1 MEKKIKIKS
10 TSLNPLNE
18 ALQKLKLNDTIKDFT
33 PVIVEADGKFTSILN
48 TKDEFNPNDI
58 SSVFE
63 TEEVENEEQ
72 KETKEQL
79 LNKAKDA
86 LKQTLTNSKELNNI
100 LQKIQ
105 DLSKETGFNTWE
117 LNKEK
122 NTASLKSKNAMIFK
136 QNNNLC
142 LSHNGKIE
150 LFRSVPELH
159 KWLKEKGYPLP
170 GNDIVIHE
178 SVEVKEEEDRNWLD
192 LLNSYNNKK
201 KADLDKTLDKTY
213 DRLDTDTYNTYNKK
227 LTDFLT
233 LQNRVQN
240 TQSRLLDKK
249 KKATGDLQALNF
261 EEKRLIDQLGVSIPA
276 ERAKLIQDLSNAT
289 DSVQKEKIQQSL
301 DRLTK
306 NEDEIKTRLNELR
319 TNIKKSKDSSGN
331 IIKTKEI
338 GELDWVNQEVDT
350 IQKELDSFKN
360 SDDYKKYYD
369 LRANADK
376 MKELDEI
383 RALLHKHDVNQAQY
397 DKLYS
402 NTDDNQFAGLGKPI
416 PKEILQADKNKKA
429 VTNPNRKFLRKDTN
443 VDECCG
449 GACVGTAALG
459 PAVAY
464 TATKKKNEEKEDVN
478 LQESF
483 KSLIPNDNKLY
494 SSKRE
499 VVNKFLTWY
508 KRNKPSI
515 ESGEIK
521 LPSDIEEQF
530 DSIIEPTFL
539 NNASDSVSRVW
550 SKLII
555 NRLTPVTQKLSAVK
569 KIPEEK
575 ALAAL
580 MDNPNQQICDLLSAE
595 LNSYIPNDEEYNFGK
610 VELVPGNSLADYT
623 KDNPN
628 YQQRKNWQ
636 KAYYQAKNDGKID
649 KIEVM
654 IKTFNDLK
662 KFIKKPKINASQYTP
677 EELELIQKYNLGN
690 VKTESIIFE
699 SAKNYP
705 WLNKILGQRLTED
718 DSPADFAT
726 GSPISS
732 DMDNSGTATSTS
744 STADTTSNSP
754 DVDISSDLGGD
765 ISNENPSFGD
775 IDISTGYSP
784 DDNIEEAPVPI
795 NAPEYK
801 IIDVLINDDNN
812 DIKVKVQDID
822 TKETKIKD
830 LEDIDV

>member
-10 TSLNPLNE
+10 ISLNPLNE

-86 LKQTLTNSKELNNI
+86 LKQTLTNSKELNSI

-122 NTASLKSKNAMIFK
+122 NTASLKSKNATIFK

-192 LLNSYNNKK
+192 LLNDYNAKK
-201 KADLDKTLDKTY
+201 KAEYTPVASD
-213 DRLDTDTYNTYNKK
+213 
-227 LTDFLT
+227 
-233 LQNRVQN
+233 
-240 TQSRLLDKK
+240 
-249 KKATGDLQALNF
+249 
-261 EEKRLIDQLGVSIPA
+261 
-276 ERAKLIQDLSNAT
+276 
-289 DSVQKEKIQQSL
+289 
-301 DRLTK
+301 
-306 NEDEIKTRLNELR
+306 
-319 TNIKKSKDSSGN
+319 
-331 IIKTKEI
+331 
-338 GELDWVNQEVDT
+338 
-350 IQKELDSFKN
+350 KN
-360 SDDYKKYYD
+360 SPD
-369 LRANADK
+369 L
-376 MKELDEI
+376 L
-383 RALLHKHDVNQAQY
+383 NQ
-397 DKLYS
+397 S
-402 NTDDNQFAGLGKPI
+402 LGKPI

-483 KSLIPNDNKLY
+483 KSLIPGDNKLY

-555 NRLTPVTQKLSAVK
+555 NRLTPVAQKLSAAK

-575 ALAAL
+575 VLAVL

-636 KAYYQAKNDGKID
+636 KAYYQAKNSGKID
-649 KIEVM
+649 KTEVM

-662 KFIKKPKINASQYTP
+662 KFIKKPKIDASQYTP

-690 VKTESIIFE
+690 IKTESIIFE

-732 DMDNSGTATSTS
+732 DMDTSGTATSTS

-765 ISNENPSFGD
+765 TSNENPSFGD
-775 IDISTGYSP
+775 INISTGYSP
-784 DDNIEEAPVPI
+784 DDHIEEAPVPI

-812 DIKVKVQDID
+812 DIKVKLQDID

>member
-63 TEEVENEEQ
+63 TEEVESEEQ

-192 LLNSYNNKK
+192 LLNDYNAKK
-201 KADLDKTLDKTY
+201 KAEYTPVASD
-213 DRLDTDTYNTYNKK
+213 
-227 LTDFLT
+227 
-233 LQNRVQN
+233 
-240 TQSRLLDKK
+240 
-249 KKATGDLQALNF
+249 
-261 EEKRLIDQLGVSIPA
+261 
-276 ERAKLIQDLSNAT
+276 
-289 DSVQKEKIQQSL
+289 
-301 DRLTK
+301 
-306 NEDEIKTRLNELR
+306 
-319 TNIKKSKDSSGN
+319 
-331 IIKTKEI
+331 
-338 GELDWVNQEVDT
+338 
-350 IQKELDSFKN
+350 KN
-360 SDDYKKYYD
+360 SPD
-369 LRANADK
+369 L
-376 MKELDEI
+376 L
-383 RALLHKHDVNQAQY
+383 NQ
-397 DKLYS
+397 S
-402 NTDDNQFAGLGKPI
+402 LGKPI

-464 TATKKKNEEKEDVN
+464 TATKKKNEEKEDIN

-483 KSLIPNDNKLY
+483 KSLIPGDNKLY

-555 NRLTPVTQKLSAVK
+555 NRLTPVAQKLSAAK

-575 ALAAL
+575 VLAVL

-636 KAYYQAKNDGKID
+636 KAYYQAKNSGKID
-649 KIEVM
+649 KTEVM

-662 KFIKKPKINASQYTP
+662 KFIKKPKIDASQYTP

-690 VKTESIIFE
+690 IKTESVIFE

-765 ISNENPSFGD
+765 TSNENPGFGD
-775 IDISTGYSP
+775 INISTGYSP

-812 DIKVKVQDID
+812 DIKVKLQDID

>member
-192 LLNSYNNKK
+192 LLNDYNNKR
-201 KADLDKTLDKTY
+201 KAEYTPVASD
-213 DRLDTDTYNTYNKK
+213 
-227 LTDFLT
+227 
-233 LQNRVQN
+233 
-240 TQSRLLDKK
+240 
-249 KKATGDLQALNF
+249 
-261 EEKRLIDQLGVSIPA
+261 
-276 ERAKLIQDLSNAT
+276 
-289 DSVQKEKIQQSL
+289 
-301 DRLTK
+301 
-306 NEDEIKTRLNELR
+306 
-319 TNIKKSKDSSGN
+319 
-331 IIKTKEI
+331 
-338 GELDWVNQEVDT
+338 
-350 IQKELDSFKN
+350 KN
-360 SDDYKKYYD
+360 SPD
-369 LRANADK
+369 L
-376 MKELDEI
+376 L
-383 RALLHKHDVNQAQY
+383 NQ
-397 DKLYS
+397 S
-402 NTDDNQFAGLGKPI
+402 LGKPI

-483 KSLIPNDNKLY
+483 KSLIPDDNKLY

-530 DSIIEPTFL
+530 DSMIEPTFL

-555 NRLTPVTQKLSAVK
+555 NRLTPVAQKLSAAK

-575 ALAAL
+575 VLAAL

-636 KAYYQAKNDGKID
+636 KAYYQAKNSGKID
-649 KIEVM
+649 KTEVM

-662 KFIKKPKINASQYTP
+662 KFIKKPKIDASQYTP

-744 STADTTSNSP
+744 STADATSNSP

>member
-63 TEEVENEEQ
+63 TEEVESEEQ

-178 SVEVKEEEDRNWLD
+178 SVEVKEDGRNWFD
-192 LLNSYNNKK
+192 LLNSYNDKK
-201 KADLDKTLDKTY
+201 KAEYTPVASD
-213 DRLDTDTYNTYNKK
+213 
-227 LTDFLT
+227 
-233 LQNRVQN
+233 
-240 TQSRLLDKK
+240 
-249 KKATGDLQALNF
+249 
-261 EEKRLIDQLGVSIPA
+261 
-276 ERAKLIQDLSNAT
+276 
-289 DSVQKEKIQQSL
+289 
-301 DRLTK
+301 
-306 NEDEIKTRLNELR
+306 
-319 TNIKKSKDSSGN
+319 
-331 IIKTKEI
+331 
-338 GELDWVNQEVDT
+338 
-350 IQKELDSFKN
+350 KN
-360 SDDYKKYYD
+360 SPD
-369 LRANADK
+369 L
-376 MKELDEI
+376 L
-383 RALLHKHDVNQAQY
+383 NQ
-397 DKLYS
+397 S
-402 NTDDNQFAGLGKPI
+402 LGKPI

-429 VTNPNRKFLRKDTN
+429 VTNPNRKFLQKDTD

-464 TATKKKNEEKEDVN
+464 TTTKKKNEEKEDAN

-483 KSLIPNDNKLY
+483 KSLIPGDNKLY
-494 SSKRE
+494 PGKRE
-499 VVNKFLTWY
+499 AVNKFLTWY

-555 NRLTPVTQKLSAVK
+555 NRLTPVAQKLSAAK

-575 ALAAL
+575 ILAIL

-610 VELVPGNSLADYT
+610 VELIPGNSLADYT

-636 KAYYQAKNDGKID
+636 DAYYQAKNGGKID
-649 KIEVM
+649 KTEVM

-662 KFIKKPKINASQYTP
+662 KFIKQPKIDASQYTP

-732 DMDNSGTATSTS
+732 DTDNSGIVTSTS
-744 STADTTSNSP
+744 PTTDTTNNSP

-765 ISNENPSFGD
+765 TSNENPSFGD
-775 IDISTGYSP
+775 INISTGYSP

>member
-63 TEEVENEEQ
+63 TEEVESEEQ

-192 LLNSYNNKK
+192 LLNDYNAKK
-201 KADLDKTLDKTY
+201 KAEYTPVASD
-213 DRLDTDTYNTYNKK
+213 
-227 LTDFLT
+227 
-233 LQNRVQN
+233 
-240 TQSRLLDKK
+240 
-249 KKATGDLQALNF
+249 
-261 EEKRLIDQLGVSIPA
+261 
-276 ERAKLIQDLSNAT
+276 
-289 DSVQKEKIQQSL
+289 
-301 DRLTK
+301 
-306 NEDEIKTRLNELR
+306 
-319 TNIKKSKDSSGN
+319 
-331 IIKTKEI
+331 
-338 GELDWVNQEVDT
+338 
-350 IQKELDSFKN
+350 KN
-360 SDDYKKYYD
+360 SPD
-369 LRANADK
+369 L
-376 MKELDEI
+376 L
-383 RALLHKHDVNQAQY
+383 NQ
-397 DKLYS
+397 S
-402 NTDDNQFAGLGKPI
+402 LGKPI

-429 VTNPNRKFLRKDTN
+429 VINPNRKFLRKDTN

-483 KSLIPNDNKLY
+483 KSLIPGDNKLY

-555 NRLTPVTQKLSAVK
+555 NRLTPVAQKLSAAK

-575 ALAAL
+575 VLAVL

-636 KAYYQAKNDGKID
+636 KAYYQAKNSGKID
-649 KIEVM
+649 KTEVM

-662 KFIKKPKINASQYTP
+662 KFIKKPKIDASQYTP

-690 VKTESIIFE
+690 IKTESIIFE

-765 ISNENPSFGD
+765 TSNENPSFGD
-775 IDISTGYSP
+775 INISTGYSP

-812 DIKVKVQDID
+812 DIKVKLQDID

>member
-63 TEEVENEEQ
+63 TEEVESEEQ

-192 LLNSYNNKK
+192 LLNDYNAKK
-201 KADLDKTLDKTY
+201 KAEYTPVASD
-213 DRLDTDTYNTYNKK
+213 
-227 LTDFLT
+227 
-233 LQNRVQN
+233 
-240 TQSRLLDKK
+240 
-249 KKATGDLQALNF
+249 
-261 EEKRLIDQLGVSIPA
+261 
-276 ERAKLIQDLSNAT
+276 
-289 DSVQKEKIQQSL
+289 
-301 DRLTK
+301 
-306 NEDEIKTRLNELR
+306 
-319 TNIKKSKDSSGN
+319 
-331 IIKTKEI
+331 
-338 GELDWVNQEVDT
+338 
-350 IQKELDSFKN
+350 KN
-360 SDDYKKYYD
+360 SPD
-369 LRANADK
+369 L
-376 MKELDEI
+376 LS
-383 RALLHKHDVNQAQY
+383 Q
-397 DKLYS
+397 S
-402 NTDDNQFAGLGKPI
+402 LGKPI

-483 KSLIPNDNKLY
+483 KSLIPGDNKLY

-555 NRLTPVTQKLSAVK
+555 NRLTPVAQKLSAAK

-575 ALAAL
+575 VLAAL

-610 VELVPGNSLADYT
+610 VELIPGNSLADYT

-636 KAYYQAKNDGKID
+636 NAYYQAKNDGKID
-649 KIEVM
+649 KTEVM

-662 KFIKKPKINASQYTP
+662 KFIKKPKIDASQYTP

-765 ISNENPSFGD
+765 TSNENPSFGD
-775 IDISTGYSP
+775 INISTGYSP

-812 DIKVKVQDID
+812 DIKVKLQDID

>member
-192 LLNSYNNKK
+192 LLNAYNDEHKDKAAVDQDDLKK
-201 KADLDKTLDKTY
+201 NLLSSDTVEDYENRLNDYVAKYITPVRKLSDLDAEKK
-213 DRLDTDTYNTYNKK
+213 RLERQNDDYNKLISGIAAK
-227 LTDFLT
+227 AIPGLVSD
-233 LQNRVQN
+233 NE
-240 TQSRLLDKK
+240 LDELFKQK
-249 KKATGDLQALNF
+249 DNLEVFVNDNDTRIND
-261 EEKRLIDQLGVSIPA
+261 IDSQIKDITANLKEPSKGEIYHFHN
-276 ERAKLIQDLSNAT
+276 IQDLLSNHNTAYNKLNSRL
-289 DSVQKEKIQQSL
+289 DPIDQSL
-301 DRLTK
+301 
-306 NEDEIKTRLNELR
+306 
-319 TNIKKSKDSSGN
+319 SKRID
-331 IIKTKEI
+331 
-338 GELDWVNQEVDT
+338 
-350 IQKELDSFKN
+350 
-360 SDDYKKYYD
+360 
-369 LRANADK
+369 
-376 MKELDEI
+376 
-383 RALLHKHDVNQAQY
+383 
-397 DKLYS
+397 
-402 NTDDNQFAGLGKPI
+402 
-416 PKEILQADKNKKA
+416 PKILQADKNKKA

-483 KSLIPNDNKLY
+483 KSLIPGDNKLY

-555 NRLTPVTQKLSAVK
+555 NRLTPVAQKLSAAK

-575 ALAAL
+575 VLAAL

-623 KDNPN
+623 KDSPN

-636 KAYYQAKNDGKID
+636 NAYYQAKNDGKID
-649 KIEVM
+649 KTEVM

-662 KFIKKPKINASQYTP
+662 KFIKKPKIDASQYTP

-765 ISNENPSFGD
+765 VSNENPSFGD
-775 IDISTGYSP
+775 INISTGYSP

>member
-192 LLNSYNNKK
+192 LLNDYNAKK
-201 KADLDKTLDKTY
+201 KAEYTPVASD
-213 DRLDTDTYNTYNKK
+213 
-227 LTDFLT
+227 
-233 LQNRVQN
+233 
-240 TQSRLLDKK
+240 
-249 KKATGDLQALNF
+249 
-261 EEKRLIDQLGVSIPA
+261 
-276 ERAKLIQDLSNAT
+276 
-289 DSVQKEKIQQSL
+289 
-301 DRLTK
+301 
-306 NEDEIKTRLNELR
+306 
-319 TNIKKSKDSSGN
+319 
-331 IIKTKEI
+331 
-338 GELDWVNQEVDT
+338 
-350 IQKELDSFKN
+350 KN
-360 SDDYKKYYD
+360 SPD
-369 LRANADK
+369 L
-376 MKELDEI
+376 L
-383 RALLHKHDVNQAQY
+383 NQ
-397 DKLYS
+397 S
-402 NTDDNQFAGLGKPI
+402 LGKPI

-443 VDECCG
+443 VDECYG

-483 KSLIPNDNKLY
+483 KSLIPGDNKLY

-508 KRNKPSI
+508 KRNRPSI

-555 NRLTPVTQKLSAVK
+555 NRLTPVAQKLSAAK

-575 ALAAL
+575 VLAVL

-636 KAYYQAKNDGKID
+636 KAYYQAKNSGKID
-649 KIEVM
+649 KTEVM

-662 KFIKKPKINASQYTP
+662 KFIKKPKIDASQYTP

-765 ISNENPSFGD
+765 ISNENPGFGD
-775 IDISTGYSP
+775 INISTGYSP

-812 DIKVKVQDID
+812 DIKVKLQDID

>member
-10 TSLNPLNE
+10 ISLNPLNE

-63 TEEVENEEQ
+63 TEEVESEEQ

-192 LLNSYNNKK
+192 LLNDYNAKK
-201 KADLDKTLDKTY
+201 KAEYTPVASD
-213 DRLDTDTYNTYNKK
+213 
-227 LTDFLT
+227 
-233 LQNRVQN
+233 
-240 TQSRLLDKK
+240 
-249 KKATGDLQALNF
+249 
-261 EEKRLIDQLGVSIPA
+261 
-276 ERAKLIQDLSNAT
+276 
-289 DSVQKEKIQQSL
+289 
-301 DRLTK
+301 
-306 NEDEIKTRLNELR
+306 
-319 TNIKKSKDSSGN
+319 
-331 IIKTKEI
+331 
-338 GELDWVNQEVDT
+338 
-350 IQKELDSFKN
+350 KN
-360 SDDYKKYYD
+360 SPD
-369 LRANADK
+369 L
-376 MKELDEI
+376 L
-383 RALLHKHDVNQAQY
+383 NQ
-397 DKLYS
+397 S
-402 NTDDNQFAGLGKPI
+402 LGKPI

-449 GACVGTAALG
+449 GACVSTAALG

-483 KSLIPNDNKLY
+483 KSLIPGDNKLY

-508 KRNKPSI
+508 KRNRPSI

-555 NRLTPVTQKLSAVK
+555 NRLTPVAQKLSAAK

-575 ALAAL
+575 VLAVL

-636 KAYYQAKNDGKID
+636 KAYYQAKNSGKID
-649 KIEVM
+649 KTEVM

-662 KFIKKPKINASQYTP
+662 KFIKKPKIDASQYTP

-690 VKTESIIFE
+690 IKTESIIFE

-765 ISNENPSFGD
+765 ISNENPGFGD
-775 IDISTGYSP
+775 INISTGYSP

-812 DIKVKVQDID
+812 DIKVKLQDID

>member
-10 TSLNPLNE
+10 ISLNPLNE

-86 LKQTLTNSKELNNI
+86 LKQTLTNSKELNSI

-122 NTASLKSKNAMIFK
+122 NTASLKSKNATIFK

-150 LFRSVPELH
+150 LFKSVPELH

-192 LLNSYNNKK
+192 LLNDYNAKK
-201 KADLDKTLDKTY
+201 KAEYTPVASD
-213 DRLDTDTYNTYNKK
+213 
-227 LTDFLT
+227 
-233 LQNRVQN
+233 
-240 TQSRLLDKK
+240 
-249 KKATGDLQALNF
+249 
-261 EEKRLIDQLGVSIPA
+261 
-276 ERAKLIQDLSNAT
+276 
-289 DSVQKEKIQQSL
+289 
-301 DRLTK
+301 
-306 NEDEIKTRLNELR
+306 
-319 TNIKKSKDSSGN
+319 
-331 IIKTKEI
+331 
-338 GELDWVNQEVDT
+338 
-350 IQKELDSFKN
+350 KN
-360 SDDYKKYYD
+360 SPD
-369 LRANADK
+369 L
-376 MKELDEI
+376 L
-383 RALLHKHDVNQAQY
+383 NQ
-397 DKLYS
+397 S
-402 NTDDNQFAGLGKPI
+402 LGKPI

-429 VTNPNRKFLRKDTN
+429 VINPNRKFLRKDTN

-483 KSLIPNDNKLY
+483 KSLIPGDNKLY

-555 NRLTPVTQKLSAVK
+555 NRLTPVAQKLSAAK

-575 ALAAL
+575 VLAVL

-636 KAYYQAKNDGKID
+636 KAYYQAKNSGKID
-649 KIEVM
+649 KTEVM

-662 KFIKKPKINASQYTP
+662 KFIKKPKIDASQYTP

-732 DMDNSGTATSTS
+732 DMDTSGTATSTS

-765 ISNENPSFGD
+765 TSNENPSFGD
-775 IDISTGYSP
+775 INISTGYSP

-812 DIKVKVQDID
+812 DIKVKLQDID

>member
-63 TEEVENEEQ
+63 TEEVESEEQ

-122 NTASLKSKNAMIFK
+122 NAASLKSKNAIIFK

-192 LLNSYNNKK
+192 LLNAYNDEHKGKAAVDQDDLKK
-201 KADLDKTLDKTY
+201 NLLSSDTVEDYENRLNDYVAKYITPVRELSDLDAEKKRLERQNDDYNKLISGIAAKAIPGLVSDNELDELFKQK
-213 DRLDTDTYNTYNKK
+213 DNLEVFVNDNDTRINDIDSQIKDITANLKEPSKGEIYHFHNIQDLLSKHNTTYNK
-227 LTDFLT
+227 L
-233 LQNRVQN
+233 N
-240 TQSRLLDKK
+240 SRLDPLD
-249 KKATGDLQALNF
+249 
-261 EEKRLIDQLGVSIPA
+261 
-276 ERAKLIQDLSNAT
+276 
-289 DSVQKEKIQQSL
+289 QSL
-301 DRLTK
+301 
-306 NEDEIKTRLNELR
+306 
-319 TNIKKSKDSSGN
+319 SKRID
-331 IIKTKEI
+331 
-338 GELDWVNQEVDT
+338 
-350 IQKELDSFKN
+350 
-360 SDDYKKYYD
+360 
-369 LRANADK
+369 
-376 MKELDEI
+376 
-383 RALLHKHDVNQAQY
+383 
-397 DKLYS
+397 
-402 NTDDNQFAGLGKPI
+402 
-416 PKEILQADKNKKA
+416 PKILQADKNKKA
-429 VTNPNRKFLRKDTN
+429 VTNPNRKFLRKDTDVN
-443 VDECCG
+443 ECCG

-483 KSLIPNDNKLY
+483 KSLIPGDNKLY

-521 LPSDIEEQF
+521 LPNDIEEQF

-555 NRLTPVTQKLSAVK
+555 NRLTPVAQKLSAAK

-575 ALAAL
+575 VLAAL

-636 KAYYQAKNDGKID
+636 KAYYQAKNSGKID
-649 KIEVM
+649 KTEVM

-662 KFIKKPKINASQYTP
+662 KFIKKPKIDASQYTP

-732 DMDNSGTATSTS
+732 DMDNGGTATSTS
-744 STADTTSNSP
+744 PTADTTSNSP

-765 ISNENPSFGD
+765 VSNENPSFGD
-775 IDISTGYSP
+775 INISTGYSP

-812 DIKVKVQDID
+812 DIKVKLQDID